1 MSALLLLADQTQ
13 HLVLAAADPVMNSTV
28 LAGGIIDRANSTAIK
43 LVATLQVVGGVAATV
58 IALAAGWRAK
68 GGVAGTAMGLVVA
81 VLYFW
86 GITNVTDTGLGQML
100 ENDLIGAGHH
110 TTVQVPGEDTA
121 SG

>member
-1 MSALLLLADQTQ
+1 MSALLQLADQAQ
-13 HLVLAAADPVMNSTV
+13 HLVLAAADPLANTTV
-28 LAGGIIDRANSTAIK
+28 LAGGIIDRANSTATK

-58 IALAAGWRAK
+58 VALAAGWRAK

-86 GITNVTDTGLGQML
+86 GITNVTDTGIGQML

-110 TTVQVPGEDTA
+110 STVHVPGDATA
-121 SG
+121 IG